1 MAFVKLFIN
10 SIEKTLYEADL
21 TKEGERAIDQIR
33 LKVPK
38 VVNPVVNQEIK
49 YLQDMADTRNLIAVY
64 NLQGNV
70 EDEGGYSHHGTATS
84 ITYGTDTWDGQ
95 SAIFNG
101 SSGNINIPNNT
112 RFDFSGK
119 FDIYIWAKWT
129 STATGMYLMSKRI
142 EGDVFQPNVYQND
155 VFTLLAD
162 AGLGIQTNAATA
174 GDVRVLAG
182 GSTITSST
190 AGFNDGNWHLI
201 RVSRNASNI
210 VTLYVDTISRGT
222 ATVTGTLSTTQDVK
236 IGSDFYGGYFNGE
249 ISRVRFY
256 SGLLGGNQ
264 PRNIYTKRNPRTVI
278 KFGGRITKL
287 DSQLQARQIVA
298 QSFGKILAE
307 TEINGQVFNDQTP
320 EYIVE
325 NLVEAKTTLTF

>member
-1 MAFVKLFIN
+1 MTFVKLFIN
-10 SIEKTLYEADL
+10 SVEETVYESDL
-21 TKEGERAIDQIR
+21 TKEGERAIDQIK

-38 VVNPVVNQEIK
+38 SVNPVINQELKFI
-49 YLQDMADTRNLIAVY
+49 QDMVDASDLIAVY

-84 ITYGTDTWDGQ
+84 ITYGTDIWDGR

-101 SSGNINIPNNT
+101 SSGNINIPHNS
-112 RFDFSGK
+112 RFDFSSD
-119 FDIYIWAKWT
+119 FDIYVWAKWT
-129 STATGMYLMSKRI
+129 STTTGMYLMSKRI
-142 EGDVFQPNVYQND
+142 EGDVFQPNVYQNN
-155 VFTLLAD
+155 VFTALAD
-162 AGLGIQTNAATA
+162 GGLAIQVNAATA
-174 GDVRVLAG
+174 GDVRILAG
-182 GSTITSST
+182 GTVMTSST

-201 RVSRNASNI
+201 RVSRNPSNV
-210 VTLYVDTISRGT
+210 VTLHIDNVSRGT
-222 ATVTGTLSTTQDVK
+222 ATVAGTLSTTQDVK

-264 PRNIYTKRNPRTVI
+264 PRNIYTKRNPRTVT

-307 TEINGQVFNDQTP
+307 TEINGQVFNNQT
-320 EYIVE
+320 
-325 NLVEAKTTLTF
+325 